1 MIKFVSILKR
11 PLTMNADEFRSWWLG
26 PHQAIGKRIPGIKK
40 YVISLAVNTQ
50 AEGQVGDGMVE
61 LWFDSMDDA
70 DRAMASPVYKEARN
84 DLKQHNITA
93 VTRMFT
99 EEHDII

>member
-11 PLTMNADEFRSWWLG
+11 PSTMNADEFRSWWLG
-26 PHQAIGKRIPGIKK
+26 PHVAIGKTIPGIKK
-40 YVISLAVNTQ
+40 YVISLAVGVQ

-61 LWFDSMDDA
+61 LWFDSMDNL
-70 DRAMASPVYKEARN
+70 DRAMASPAYKEARN
-84 DLKQHNITA
+84 DVNKRNITA

-99 EEHDII
+99 EEHVII